1 VEKIE
6 FNNQKKLNS
15 TLLPPFAKMTS
26 QIMSF
31 YIPRMRTF
39 WTQDQIA
46 ALLYHSIGV
55 VDRVDYG
62 DYSPANQTYTGYTF
76 VHFSEICQENR
87 EWIDREIYSKG
98 HCRIQVAFDEF
109 WMLIPNRNPIPTTHL
124 NIHQLADTLKKQADQ
139 ISTLE
144 TMVYYLQSQLE
155 ARCTQAPDYRTINR
169 FGEKVSYGDVSPMS
183 ISQSDDDDYADM
195 PGLIPITSD
204 NSSQNL

>member
-1 VEKIE
+1 
-6 FNNQKKLNS
+6 
-15 TLLPPFAKMTS
+15 MTS

-46 ALLYHSIGV
+46 ALLYHSVGV

-62 DYSPANQTYTGYTF
+62 DYSPPNQTYTGYAF
-76 VHFSEICQENR
+76 VHISEICQENR
-87 EWIDREIYSKG
+87 DWIDREIYSKG

-109 WMLIPNRNPIPTTHL
+109 WMLIPNRNPIQTTHL
-124 NIHQLADTLKKQADQ
+124 NIHQLADTLKKQAEQ

-144 TMVYYLQSQLE
+144 TMVYYLQSQLD

-169 FGEKVSYGDVSPMS
+169 FEEKLSYGDVSPMS
-183 ISQSDDDDYADM
+183 ISQSDDDDDYADM

-204 NSSQNL
+204 DSSQNL